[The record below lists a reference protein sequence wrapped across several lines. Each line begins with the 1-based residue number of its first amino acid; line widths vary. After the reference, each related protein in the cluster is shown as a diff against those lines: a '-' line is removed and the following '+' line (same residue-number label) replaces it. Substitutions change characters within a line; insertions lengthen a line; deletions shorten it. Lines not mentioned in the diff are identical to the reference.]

1 LGHVIGLPAAARAPP
16 SERVS
21 YYRLDVI
28 AVTQHTKKYQYH
40 RAAAILVSGKPNLDL
55 GDHAPGRC
63 SGRSVVPVVAPI
75 IAVIPPMMLV
85 HHDFANPRVTAVQPV
100 VVTAVEVIDDHG
112 AIGSALPV
120 LPVIGSH
127 PFDHNHAGDM
137 AFCYDDP
144 TPRPILMS
152 VITGGLVSYDHVS
165 SHWAAAHC
173 DLR

>member
-1 LGHVIGLPAAARAPP
+1 LGHVIGLTRWGAG
-16 SERVS
+16 SSLGEVS

-75 IAVIPPMMLV
+75 IAVIPSMMLV
-85 HHDFANPRVTAVQPV
+85 HHDFTNPRVTAVQPV
-100 VVTAVEVIDDHG
+100 VVTAVEVIDDHR
-112 AIGSALPV
+112 AIGSALPG
-120 LPVIGSH
+120 LPVMVAH

-137 AFCYDDP
+137 AFRHDDP

-152 VITGGLVSYDHVS
+152 VVTGVLVSYDHVS
-165 SHWAAAHC
+165 GDWAAAHC
-173 DLR
+173 DFR